1 MPITVGIWIRAFRE
15 SLKDDAIFIKT
26 ALQVIDQSPLGSGA
40 GFGVPIK
47 IDRKLT
53 AKLLK
58 FNKVQSNPL
67 YCQNSRGKFE
77 NAVVQ
82 AVGNVMLTLNKL
94 ATDVLLFTTKEFNF
108 FSVSESLTT
117 GSSMM
122 PQKRNL
128 DIAEILRGKTKLY
141 FGYQQQIQLLS
152 LDLMSGY
159 NRDLQLTKKPLLEA
173 LKIAKESDE
182 VAILLL
188 SNIKPN
194 VDELKKAC
202 EGNILATRRAYALVK
217 KGIPFRQSYR
227 TIKQNLI

>member
-1 MPITVGIWIRAFRE
+1 
-15 SLKDDAIFIKT
+15 
-26 ALQVIDQSPLGSGA
+26 
-40 GFGVPIK
+40 
-47 IDRKLT
+47 
-53 AKLLK
+53 
-58 FNKVQSNPL
+58 VQSNPL